1 MPKIGWR
8 SLPLGIKRHL
18 VERLRDREITPDDLE
33 ALKRW
38 IARDPEVPDG
48 PWWKD
53 FGTFKLAAGEG
64 KYPKTF
70 LGRGQAAFG
79 KQL

>member
-1 MPKIGWR
+1 MPRIAWR
-8 SLPLGIKRHL
+8 SLPLGIKQHL
-18 VERLRDREITPDDLE
+18 IERLRDREISPDDLE
-33 ALKRW
+33 ALKLW
-38 IARDPEVPDG
+38 IASDPEVPEG

-53 FGTFKLAAGEG
+53 FGAFKLAGEG

-70 LGRGQAAFG
+70 LGKGQAAFG

>member
-8 SLPLGIKRHL
+8 SLPLGIRQHL
-18 VERLRDREITPDDLE
+18 VERLRDRAITPDDLE
-33 ALKRW
+33 ALRQW
-38 IARDPEVPDG
+38 IAGDPEVPEG

-53 FGTFKLAAGEG
+53 FGTFKLAGEG
-64 KYPKTF
+64 KHPKTF
-70 LGRGQAAFG
+70 LVKGQAAFG